1 MRWVKWRRFVVLF
14 EYNCAAEGGLNVLPL
29 FYIFFFIF
37 LTIFV
42 RPIISTST
50 EPIFAKFAGLVELWQ
65 LMNELRLVFFICE
78 GTLPWQSIY
87 VGFVGFYP
95 QNWVR
100 VPFGR
105 WRRTTRSASAA
116 QDAGEPINNIDVK
129 TFLRFFILVTLTFF
143 NVFFYFPNVFFYF

>member
-1 MRWVKWRRFVVLF
+1 VLF

-29 FYIFFFIF
+29 FHIFLF

-50 EPIFAKFAGLVELWQ
+50 KPIFAKFAGLVELWL
-65 LMNELRLVFFICE
+65 LMNDLRLVFFICE

-105 WRRTTRSASAA
+105 RRRTTRSASAA
-116 QDAGEPINNIDVK
+116 HDAGEPINNVDVENVFYV
-129 TFLRFFILVTLTFF
+129 FLFWSLF
-143 NVFFYFPNVFFYF
+143 NVFNVFLFSKRFFYF